1 MSMLHC
7 TCELLVGGERSMI
20 KLYFYLGNLQ
30 LKPSG
35 VVDFSCVD
43 ETSTAY
49 SMCLLTCNVY
59 HL

>member
-1 MSMLHC
+1 
-7 TCELLVGGERSMI
+7 MI

-43 ETSTAY
+43 ETFST
-49 SMCLLTCNVY
+49 
-59 HL
+59 